1 MRQTLL
7 AFFALVLAGGCDP
20 GEFGAALDQAP
31 VQVIGD
37 PGGFGSDVGRVL
49 LPLAPLPNMA
59 ARLLFAGS
67 HPNQGVSLA
76 VASFD
81 RDGKSQVQ
89 AATSD
94 DPNTL
99 GLTFSQNSAENGI
112 SSMAALNGSTTEV
125 LIALG
130 IPNLVSAQGQGAV
143 AFVKLAAD
151 ANGNADF
158 ESAAELPRFAPAEPH
173 FGLAV
178 AAGRVTQTAADELI
192 VVSDEGVHALGFP
205 TSDVVSD
212 AKCAV
217 SMATPA
223 DLYRSLAVADFLPDS
238 DSGGRQEI
246 AVGLP
251 NPGLTG
257 AGRVL
262 ILQYDAVAAD
272 LSCPIELS
280 VPSDNSPGFGT
291 ALAAVPHADGKS
303 FDLLVGAPPDRVYLF
318 ASPFNGSP
326 IQVFSGDATSQFG
339 QRVAPARI
347 GVGGAQEIA
356 ITALQ
361 ADVGSTKA
369 AGKVLIYA
377 LDGDGTTPVAALND
391 SSPINKE
398 DFGIGLA
405 ELEFNNSS
413 PICPKGK
420 DAHLLVV
427 GADLDIFTFFNFPH
441 SAADPRCFAQK

>member
-7 AFFALVLAGGCDP
+7 AFFALALAGGCDP

-49 LPLAPLPNMA
+49 LPLTPLPNMA

-81 RDGKSQVQ
+81 DNGKPQVQ
-89 AATSD
+89 AAASD
-94 DPNTL
+94 DLNTL
-99 GLTFSQNSAENGI
+99 GLTFSQNSAQNGI
-112 SSMAALNGSTTEV
+112 SSMAALNASTTAV
-125 LIALG
+125 TIALG

-143 AFVKLAAD
+143 AFVTLGAD
-151 ANGNADF
+151 GSGNADF
-158 ESAAELPRFAPAEPH
+158 ASSAKSPRYAPGEHH

-178 AAGRVTQTAADELI
+178 ASGHVTQTADDELI

-223 DLYRSLAVADFLPDS
+223 DLYRSLAVANFLPED
-238 DSGGRQEI
+238 DQDEI

-251 NPGLTG
+251 NPDLTG
-257 AGRVL
+257 HGRVV
-262 ILQYDAVAAD
+262 ILRYDAVAAD
-272 LSCPIELS
+272 LSCAIEVP

-291 ALAAVPHADGKS
+291 ALAAVPHADGKT
-303 FDLLVGAPPDRVYLF
+303 FDLLVGAPPDRAYLF
-318 ASPFNGSP
+318 TSPFNGSP

-339 QRVAPARI
+339 QRVALARI
-347 GVGGAQEIA
+347 GVGDAQEIA

-377 LDGDGTTPVAALND
+377 LDGDGTTPVAPLND

-427 GADLDIFTFFNFPH
+427 GADLDIFTFFNFAH